1 VDDQV
6 AAPGA
11 AQVGHAV
18 TAQHGHLTGL
28 RPGPDVELLAAVHRL
43 EHHGRPQRRGG
54 HRHLDGA
61 VQVVSPAREDRVRPL
76 DHLDVQVSRGPAGRA
91 DLALP
96 RQLDPGAG
104 VDARGHLDR
113 QAAPRAHPALAGA
126 LQARVG
132 DHRAVALA
140 GDARLGGHHLAE
152 ERPGH
157 PLHLPAAAAHLAGP
171 RRGAGLAARPPAR
184 RTDHGGVQLQ
194 LAMERRDRKAALRTV
209 DVLMRLDRRIDEY
222 LCELPDPEEG
232 FEAEREALD
241 AQRRALAREKLIL
254 AAETRGP
261 RLAAVSTAWTNPP
274 DRAEASDS
282 IDSVLELNVVAQ
294 PGRISRGTWIQV
306 ALTVVLGVLA
316 GLAAFVFLS
325 PAGPENGARPA
336 AIEGVSS

>member
-1 VDDQV
+1 MSNEAV
-6 AAPGA
+6 A
-11 AQVGHAV
+11 
-18 TAQHGHLTGL
+18 TM
-28 RPGPDVELLAAVHRL
+28 
-43 EHHGRPQRRGG
+43 
-54 HRHLDGA
+54 
-61 VQVVSPAREDRVRPL
+61 SPASGVGNQERIG
-76 DHLDVQVSRGPAGRA
+76 SK
-91 DLALP
+91 AL
-96 RQLDPGAG
+96 
-104 VDARGHLDR
+104 ARGLLLM
-113 QAAPRAHPALAGA
+113 RASAIN
-126 LQARVG
+126 V
-132 DHRAVALA
+132 
-140 GDARLGGHHLAE
+140 
-152 ERPGH
+152 
-157 PLHLPAAAAHLAGP
+157 
-171 RRGAGLAARPPAR
+171 
-184 RTDHGGVQLQ
+184 VQLQ

-209 DVLMRLDRRIDEY
+209 DELMRLDRRIDEY

-316 GLAAFVFLS
+316 GLLAFVFLG
-325 PAGPENGARPA
+325 PAGPENEARPV